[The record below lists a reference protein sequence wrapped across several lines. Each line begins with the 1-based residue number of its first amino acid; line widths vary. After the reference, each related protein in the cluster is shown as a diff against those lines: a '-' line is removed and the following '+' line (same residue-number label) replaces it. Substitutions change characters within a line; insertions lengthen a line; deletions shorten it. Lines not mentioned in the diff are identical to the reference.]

1 MPGCAAVNPNYV
13 HTITLYRKQNGAWTR
28 TVLHNCFWKSPVAVT
43 QNGVQAS
50 QANTYTVRIPA
61 EVAGEG
67 FKVSLEDIV
76 VHGECTDQIT
86 GKVPNTAAEV
96 MARNK
101 PEAFKVMAF
110 SDNTAHRMGKHYR
123 LGG

>member
-1 MPGCAAVNPNYV
+1 MPGCTAVNPNYV
-13 HTITLYRKQNGAWTR
+13 HTITLYRKQDGAWTR
-28 TVLHNCFWKSPVAVT
+28 TVLHNCFWKSPIAVT

-61 EVAGEG
+61 EAVEEG
-67 FKVSLEDIV
+67 FGVSLGDIV
-76 VHGECTDQIT
+76 VHGECADQIT
-86 GKVPNTAAEV
+86 GESGNAAAQV
-96 MARNK
+96 LNKNK
-101 PEAFKVMAF
+101 PDAFRVTAF

>member
-1 MPGCAAVNPNYV
+1 MNPNYV
-13 HTITLYRKQNGAWTR
+13 HTVTLYRKQDGVWAR
-28 TVLHNCFWKSPVAVT
+28 DVFHNCFWKSPVAVT

-50 QANTYTVRIPA
+50 QTNTYTVRIPA
-61 EVAGEG
+61 EAAGEG
-67 FKVSLEDIV
+67 FKVSLGDIV
-76 VHGECTDQIT
+76 VHGVCADRIT
-86 GKVPNTAAEV
+86 GKTPDTAAEV

-123 LGG
+123 LCG

>member
-1 MPGCAAVNPNYV
+1 M
-13 HTITLYRKQNGAWTR
+13 
-28 TVLHNCFWKSPVAVT
+28 LHNCFWKSPVAIT

-50 QANTYTVRIPA
+50 QANTYTVRIPV

-67 FKVSLEDIV
+67 FKVSLDDVV

-86 GKVPNTAAEV
+86 GKVPDTAAEV

-110 SDNTAHRMGKHYR
+110 SDNTAHRLGKHYR